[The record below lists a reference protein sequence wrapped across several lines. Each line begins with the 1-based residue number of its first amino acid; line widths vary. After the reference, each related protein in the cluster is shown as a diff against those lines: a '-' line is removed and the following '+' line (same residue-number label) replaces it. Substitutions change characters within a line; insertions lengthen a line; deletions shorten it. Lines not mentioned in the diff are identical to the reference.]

1 MVGKVDVVDAANDVV
16 LDKQS
21 GIRNDAPHFVEMEHE
36 ILLG

>member
-1 MVGKVDVVDAANDVV
+1 MVDVVDAANDVV

-21 GIRNDAPHFVEMEHE
+21 GMRNDAPHFEMEPE